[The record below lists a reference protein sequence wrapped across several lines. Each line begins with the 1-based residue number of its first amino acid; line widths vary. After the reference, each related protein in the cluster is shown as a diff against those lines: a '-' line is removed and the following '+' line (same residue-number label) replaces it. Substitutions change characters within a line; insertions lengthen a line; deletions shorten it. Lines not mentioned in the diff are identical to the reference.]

1 MLKVKKLSKTIGSF
15 SLSDISFEVTEG
27 EYFVLLGASG
37 VGKTVLLETIAGII
51 RSDTGSVYIN
61 NRDITNERIQNRGL
75 GLVYQDQA
83 LFPHLSVRQNI
94 AYGISSGTK
103 KSKNNQVME
112 LAAELEI
119 THLLDRKTDSL
130 SGGEAQRVAL
140 ARTLATQPECLLLDE
155 PISSLDTGSRSDMRG
170 LLRKLNRKNITVVHV
185 THDYEEAISLASR
198 IGIMEHGKIVQI
210 DTPQNI
216 FHHPESEF
224 VADFIGIRNFFRGKI
239 TNKYNDSDNSADFE
253 SNGLQFLIITNSK
266 ETIGN
271 IIIRSE
277 DISISIESFSSSIR
291 NSFEGTIVDIF
302 AVRAGIEIIVDIGV
316 EVAALITHKSI
327 DKLSL
332 ECGKKVYVNIKASAI
347 KFLGIKNGT

>member
-1 MLKVKKLSKTIGSF
+1 MLKVERLSKTIDDF
-15 SLSDISFEVTEG
+15 SINDISFEVHEG

-51 RSDTGSVYIN
+51 PADSGNIFLN
-61 NRDITNERIQNRGL
+61 NRNITNDKIQKRGI

-83 LFPHLSVRQNI
+83 LFPHLSVWQNI
-94 AYGISSGTK
+94 AYGIKSDK
-103 KSKNNQVME
+103 KKIKNQQIDRLSKE
-112 LAAELEI
+112 LDIA
-119 THLLDRKTDSL
+119 HLLDRKTDTL

-155 PISSLDTGSRSDMRG
+155 PISSLDTGARSDMRG
-170 LLRKLNRKNITVVHV
+170 LLRKLNRKNITMVHV

-224 VADFIGIRNFFRGKI
+224 VADFVGIKNFFRGRI
-239 TNKYNDSDNSADFE
+239 INRYSDSDNSADFE
-253 SNGLQFLIITNSK
+253 SNGLQFLILTDSN
-266 ETIGN
+266 ETAGN
-271 IIIRSE
+271 ILMRSE
-277 DISISIESFSSSIR
+277 DISISVEPFSSSIR
-291 NSFEGTIVDIF
+291 NTFEGTIVDVF
-302 AVRAGIEIIVDIGV
+302 SVRFGVEVVVDIGV

-327 DKLSL
+327 DKLNLS
-332 ECGKKVYVNIKASAI
+332 CGKKVFVNIKASAI
-347 KFLGIKNGT
+347 KFLGITNGS